1 MNKLLSVL
9 MSIAV
14 AFAILTGAIA
24 LPILVRPFYYAQI
37 DPLDMEEV
45 SGLSRGEIIEAYN
58 DVLDF
63 CTGVTDEFSAG
74 VLPFSESGAS
84 HFADCRVLFIL
95 DFIVFGVSAAV
106 IVLLA
111 IVGKRHKLYRFG
123 GRSPGFWGAAVLCA
137 VIIIAAAL
145 AATDFDRAF
154 EIFHGIFF
162 PGKENWVFDPDLDPV
177 ILIMPEE
184 FFRNCAILI
193 ASAIAASSAV
203 IMICGRKRK

>member
-37 DPLDMEEV
+37 DPLDMEEA

-95 DFIVFGVSAAV
+95 DFVVFGASAAV
-106 IVLLA
+106 IVLLT

-123 GRSPGFWGAAVLCA
+123 GRSAAFWGAAVLCA

-203 IMICGRKRK
+203 IMLCGRKRK